1 MPGDRGHLRR
11 RPRRAR
17 GGARRPRHR
26 GARRPPAARS
36 ARLARVHGDRRAGS
50 RRAAASHGGG
60 RRGDARGPRRASRCV
75 PRRRFKHREP
85 GEAPRDRPGRP
96 GAGRLG
102 GGGDRR
108 GRRGPLE
115 DPVQRE
121 RQGAGLVGID
131 VRARSQRGRRLDRAV
146 RTLARRDRPPPR
158 RRGPGDRRALPA
170 LARDR
175 RGCGRVDRRGPDPRT
190 LGARPPP
197 GPDHAWGS
205 RERLRRDP
213 SGSRPDAGRRD
224 PAAEGRARRGTPEG
238 VPRPGDGVVEPIV
251 EAIRA
256 RTDLRP
262 VAGIVLGSG
271 LGDAITGARDRAGSG
286 EPVEIPY
293 AELPGFP
300 PPTVP
305 GHAGKLW
312 LGTIPGGSI
321 VVVRDHLNLMGRSPL
336 AGWRYPD
343 GSPAFVDVS
352 EVYDRTLADAALGVL
367 RKAGTPTDEGVYAAM
382 AGPSYETPAETE
394 MLRRLGATV
403 VGMSTVPEA
412 VVARALGMR
421 VLGLS
426 FVTNAAGASVSHEE
440 VLLAS
445 KTAAE
450 AIGRIVAELV
460 DAF

>member
-1 MPGDRGHLRR
+1 M
-11 RPRRAR
+11 
-17 GGARRPRHR
+17 
-26 GARRPPAARS
+26 
-36 ARLARVHGDRRAGS
+36 
-50 RRAAASHGGG
+50 
-60 RRGDARGPRRASRCV
+60 
-75 PRRRFKHREP
+75 
-85 GEAPRDRPGRP
+85 
-96 GAGRLG
+96 
-102 GGGDRR
+102 
-108 GRRGPLE
+108 
-115 DPVQRE
+115 
-121 RQGAGLVGID
+121 
-131 VRARSQRGRRLDRAV
+131 
-146 RTLARRDRPPPR
+146 
-158 RRGPGDRRALPA
+158 
-170 LARDR
+170 
-175 RGCGRVDRRGPDPRT
+175 
-190 LGARPPP
+190 
-197 GPDHAWGS
+197 
-205 RERLRRDP
+205 
-213 SGSRPDAGRRD
+213 
-224 PAAEGRARRGTPEG
+224 TPEG
-238 VPRPGDGVVEPIV
+238 VPSPGDGVVEPIV

-312 LGTIPGGSI
+312 LGTIGGRPVAFFRGRIHFYEGHPMPIASLTTRVASGLGAGTMVLSAAVGGLDPSIPGGSI

-421 VLGLS
+421 ILGLS